1 MKSTFSKGWLSIL
14 IVLAVLII
22 DQIVKIEVKTNMS
35 YGESIRITDW
45 FYIHFVE
52 NNGMAFGMQIL
63 PKVIQTILRIL
74 FSGVIIWYISILAK
88 ADYKRGYIVCV
99 SLILAGAI
107 GNIIDSIF
115 YGVIFSK
122 STFTEIATFVPVGYG
137 YADWLYGKVVDM
149 LHFPLFEFN
158 WPDWI
163 PFIGGNHFLF
173 FSPVFNIA
181 DAAISCGI
189 FILILFY
196 SRSFNNSFHLV
207 KTEFQNLLK
216 KNDSQAH

>member
-1 MKSTFSKGWLSIL
+1 
-14 IVLAVLII
+14 
-22 DQIVKIEVKTNMS
+22 
-35 YGESIRITDW
+35 
-45 FYIHFVE
+45 
-52 NNGMAFGMQIL
+52 
-63 PKVIQTILRIL
+63 
-74 FSGVIIWYISILAK
+74 
-88 ADYKRGYIVCV
+88 
-99 SLILAGAI
+99 LILAGAI

-122 STFTEIATFVPVGYG
+122 STFTEIATFVPVGHG

-196 SRSFNNSFHLV
+196 SRSFNNSSHLV

>member
-1 MKSTFSKGWLSIL
+1 MKSTFSKGWFSIL
-14 IVLAVLII
+14 IVLGVLII
-22 DQIVKIEVKTNMS
+22 DQILKIEIKTNMHL
-35 YGESIRITDW
+35 GESTRIADW

-52 NNGMAFGMQIL
+52 NNGMAFGMQIV
-63 PKVIQTILRIL
+63 PKAIQTILRIL
-74 FSGVIIWYISILAK
+74 FSGAIIWYIFLLAK
-88 ADYKRGYIVCV
+88 ANYRRGYIACV

-115 YGVIFSK
+115 YGVIFSESK
-122 STFTEIATFVPVGYG
+122 FSEVATFVPIGQG
-137 YADWLYGKVVDM
+137 YAGWLHGKVVDM

-163 PFIGGNHFLF
+163 PSIGGNHFIF

-189 FILILFY
+189 FILLLFY
-196 SRSFNNSFHLV
+196 ARSFNSSFQLV
-207 KTEFQNLLK
+207 KTELK
-216 KNDSQAH
+216 RL

>member
-45 FYIHFVE
+45 FYIYFVE

-122 STFTEIATFVPVGYG
+122 STFTEIATFVPVGHG

-216 KNDSQAH
+216 KNDSQTH